1 MKAVL
6 YNYEIYPLAFPVG
19 KQVTLTVKPLGDHAA
34 FSGEYRV
41 LIHRVDAG
49 NPNMA
54 LYSRNKTEY
63 AVTPDADGCLRM
75 DYTAEAECQ
84 HFVRIYQ
91 GEKQL
96 AELSVYALEPDLACR
111 RPFRGDL
118 HIQTSELK
126 LRPGQVRFPAGLPPS
141 SGSLKACCLAVPICV
156 NVRHYY
162 MPLRLKMQGV

>member
-6 YNYEIYPLAFPVG
+6 YNYDIYPLVFPVG

-63 AVTPDADGCLRM
+63 AVTPDADGCLRILCGFIRERNNWLSCPSM
-75 DYTAEAECQ
+75 
-84 HFVRIYQ
+84 HWSRI
-91 GEKQL
+91 L
-96 AELSVYALEPDLACR
+96 
-111 RPFRGDL
+111 
-118 HIQTSELK
+118 
-126 LRPGQVRFPAGLPPS
+126 
-141 SGSLKACCLAVPICV
+141 LAVVRSGVICISIPSILMDGKHLPWFAPITEKRV
-156 NVRHYY
+156 
-162 MPLRLKMQGV
+162 MTLL